1 MKPELVDP
9 IEWEKIGKHID
20 EEFGKGITKKLLGDL
35 VPVVMANEKVR
46 SFYLIPMK
54 WVAILEEG
62 FEGFDVR
69 LLGLWL
75 GDISSDKLQLSLPIQ
90 ERLAPLTENILVVTK
105 QAAQVFTYGK
115 SVIREGV
122 VHLKTSLKRKQRV
135 IVQDR
140 EGNVLG
146 LAMLVVD
153 AFMRHQIGKD
163 RLVAR
168 NLIDVGWYLRRM
180 G

>member
-9 IEWEKIGKHID
+9 IEWEIVAKHID
-20 EEFGKGITKKLLGDL
+20 KEFGEGITKKLLGDL
-35 VPVVMANEKVR
+35 VPVVMAKEKVR

-62 FEGFDVR
+62 FGRFEVR

-90 ERLAPLTENILVVTK
+90 EKLAKLTENILVVTK

-115 SVIREGV
+115 SILREGV
-122 VHLKTSLKRKQRV
+122 VHLKESLKRKQRV

-153 AFMRHQIGKD
+153 ARMRHHVGRE

-168 NLIDVGWYLRRM
+168 NLIDIGWYLRRM